1 MLEKISQEQNLFYFS
16 LLSFSVLLILSSLS
30 SLCWKSLPSVP
41 LVGSGCIAK
50 LFASLEQENY
60 FFFLNHQIYSIKKQM
75 HFQEDIVINTYYLI
89 VLLKVEEIMNAFS
102 LLTGGKNLCMS

>member
-41 LVGSGCIAK
+41 LVGSGCISK
-50 LFASLEQENY
+50 LFASLEQEN

-89 VLLKVEEIMNAFS
+89 VLLKAEEIMNAFS

>member
-1 MLEKISQEQNLFYFS
+1 
-16 LLSFSVLLILSSLS
+16 
-30 SLCWKSLPSVP
+30 
-41 LVGSGCIAK
+41 
-50 LFASLEQENY
+50 
-60 FFFLNHQIYSIKKQM
+60 M